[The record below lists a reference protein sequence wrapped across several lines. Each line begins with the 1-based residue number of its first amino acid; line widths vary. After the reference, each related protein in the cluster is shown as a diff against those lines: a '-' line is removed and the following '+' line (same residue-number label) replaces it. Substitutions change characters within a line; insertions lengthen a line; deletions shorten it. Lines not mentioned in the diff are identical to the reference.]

1 MENPIKILIIDDD
14 ESIRSVFRILL
25 EDEGYSV
32 DTAKNG
38 AEAIKKSFANFYNLA
53 VVDWRLPDVEG
64 TILLTRLRET
74 TPKMVKIMLTGFP
87 SMKNAV
93 DSVNARA
100 DAFLQKPVDAE
111 TLIKKIK
118 DLLKLQ
124 EQERKYS
131 EQRVADFI
139 HSRVQEVKTS
149 VSLQFA
155 GNEQKAIVEHA

>member
-1 MENPIKILIIDDD
+1 MENPTKILIIDDD
-14 ESIRSVFRILL
+14 ESIRTVFRILL

-38 AEAIKKSFANFYNLA
+38 LEAIEKSFANFYNVA
-53 VVDWRLPDVEG
+53 IVDWRLPDIEG
-64 TILLTRLRET
+64 TVLLTRLKET

-100 DAFLQKPVDAE
+100 DAFIQKPVDAA
-111 TLIKKIK
+111 TLTKKIK
-118 DLLKLQ
+118 ELLKLQ

-139 HSRVQEVKTS
+139 QSRVQEVKSS
-149 VSLQFA
+149 VSFHSA
-155 GNEQKAIVEHA
+155 SNEPKAIVEHA